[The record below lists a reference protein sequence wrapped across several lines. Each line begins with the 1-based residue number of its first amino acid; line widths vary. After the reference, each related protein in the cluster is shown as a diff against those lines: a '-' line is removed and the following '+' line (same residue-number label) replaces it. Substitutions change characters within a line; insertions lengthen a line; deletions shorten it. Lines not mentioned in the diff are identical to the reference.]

1 MIEELR
7 NDLNSKNV
15 FINDL
20 ERNVEEHRQSLQD
33 ANERIA
39 QLEKSIIAKDEIIKE
54 LHNDTDELSKKVVL
68 DLKAALEAVQ
78 MNVQPEKAENAE
90 QALAEYSKMDDSIS
104 LKNENENLKE
114 LLKEK
119 NEYIDKLVQQRNDAE
134 WSLGEHRQWLQDSNE
149 RANWL
154 DDIVIIKNKEIDEL
168 RCENDRLKFDLNKI
182 SQHGDINNLIATIE
196 NLHNEISN
204 KNNDID
210 EIMKQRNEAEWKLG
224 EHRQWL
230 EDAKNRVDQLAGK
243 LVEKE
248 QVLNLLLEKHP
259 EVMEEGNNKVNITL
273 VKSEPVE
280 SDKNKLFEKI
290 FELEE
295 KLLETE
301 IPAKSY
307 DESMLKI
314 EHEATIAKL
323 RDDLDQKDDELA
335 RVHKERS
342 DAEWFLG
349 EERQRVKYANHR

>member
-1 MIEELR
+1 NYLATI
-7 NDLNSKNV
+7 DALNNEITGKNV
-15 FINDL
+15 CIGNLEKAKNDSEWSL
-20 ERNVEEHRQSLQD
+20 GEHRQWLQD
-33 ANERIA
+33 ANNRIA

-78 MNVQPEKAENAE
+78 MNVQPEKAEVSVEQLMIKLQNAE

-230 EDAKNRVDQLAGK
+230 EDAKN
-243 LVEKE
+243 
-248 QVLNLLLEKHP
+248 
-259 EVMEEGNNKVNITL
+259 
-273 VKSEPVE
+273 
-280 SDKNKLFEKI
+280 
-290 FELEE
+290 
-295 KLLETE
+295 
-301 IPAKSY
+301 
-307 DESMLKI
+307 
-314 EHEATIAKL
+314 
-323 RDDLDQKDDELA
+323 
-335 RVHKERS
+335 
-342 DAEWFLG
+342 
-349 EERQRVKYANHR
+349 